1 MPKKYSSKI
10 SKAVAYKKLQGI
22 LERLKDWNE
31 LYSSYYE
38 IEEAALVG
46 SLARDGEK
54 FGDIDVCLKI
64 RRSKQFSY
72 SDCKNDYIKWRE
84 QVLGYKPPVAYS
96 SAERCMFETDVSRF
110 IKNSDGRIE
119 MLRWD
124 QFEPICLTLQPFIK
138 LVENGR
144 VIVTDIKTLENHRST
159 FSEEQALE
167 IVKNGVP
174 EDPRDIKGIYW
185 ESYCSALKLYPSFI
199 RDAILDRDSHRE
211 AYEAYAEKQVSV
223 AKPLYF

>member
-1 MPKKYSSKI
+1 M
-10 SKAVAYKKLQGI
+10 
-22 LERLKDWNE
+22 
-31 LYSSYYE
+31 
-38 IEEAALVG
+38 
-46 SLARDGEK
+46 ARDGEK

-64 RRSKQFSY
+64 RRSQQFSY

-84 QVLGYKPPVAYS
+84 QVLGYKPPAPYS

-110 IKNSDGRIE
+110 IKSSDGRIE

-138 LVENGR
+138 LVGNSS
-144 VIVTDIKTLENHRST
+144 VVVTDIEKLENHRTT

-174 EDPRDIKGIYW
+174 EGPREIKGIYW
-185 ESYCSALKLYPSFI
+185 ESYCSALKLYPRFI
-199 RDAILDRDSHRE
+199 RDAILKRDSLKS
-211 AYEAYAEKQVSV
+211 AYEAYVNDV
-223 AKPLYF
+223 R

>member
-64 RRSKQFSY
+64 RRSQQFSY

-144 VIVTDIKTLENHRST
+144 VVFTDVEILEKHRST
-159 FSEEQALE
+159 FSEEQALA

-174 EDPRDIKGIYW
+174 EDPRGIKGIYW
-185 ESYCSALKLYPSFI
+185 ESYCSALKLYPGFI
-199 RDAILDRDSHRE
+199 RDAILDRDACKE
-211 AYEAYAEKQVSV
+211 AYNAYVRNNNSICE
-223 AKPLYF
+223 

>member
-31 LYSSYYE
+31 LYSFYYE

-46 SLARDGEK
+46 SLARDAEK
-54 FGDIDVCLKI
+54 FGDIDICLKI
-64 RRSKQFSY
+64 RRSQQFSY

-84 QVLGYKPPVAYS
+84 QVLGYKPPAAYS

-144 VIVTDIKTLENHRST
+144 VVVTDIKTLENHRST

-167 IVKNGVP
+167 VVKNGVP
-174 EDPRDIKGIYW
+174 EGPREIRGIYW
-185 ESYCSALKLYPSFI
+185 ESYCAALKLYPAFI
-199 RDAILDRDSHRE
+199 REAILDRDSHRE
-211 AYEAYAEKQVSV
+211 AYEACAVK
-223 AKPLYF
+223 